1 MICQGCKAEFEQ
13 VSRQGPKQKFCTQA
27 CGRLHRQRKYYRA
40 DTEAYNAKQRERRRR
55 RNALGEGDNSGMD
68 GADPILFAQ
77 AFEDRRSNPVEN
89 FSRAMILQAVSDLR
103 GKNLIGPAEQ
113 KQRRAYSARARAW
126 LRGEHDADLPKPAQ
140 AAVCF
145 HHAGI
150 DQGAALEA
158 LKIN

>member
-1 MICQGCKAEFEQ
+1 MICQGCKAEFKQE
-13 VSRQGPKQKFCTQA
+13 RKQGPKQKFCTQA
-27 CGRLHRQRKYYRA
+27 CGRLYRSKYYRA
-40 DTEAYNAKQRERRRR
+40 DREAHNAKQRERRRK
-55 RNALGEGDNSGMD
+55 RNAIGEGAEQRGYD

-77 AFEDRRSNPVEN
+77 AFGDRRSNPVEN

-113 KQRRAYSARARAW
+113 RRRQAYSARARAW
-126 LRGEHDADLPKPAQ
+126 LRGEQDADLPRPAQ
-140 AAVCF
+140 ATVCF